1 MTRVIDDPLY
11 GVWETMK
18 QRCYNPKNHK
28 YKNYGQ
34 RGITVSDLW
43 KKSFKDFR
51 KWAVANCY
59 HKGLT
64 FDRINTYGN
73 YDPSNCR
80 WVNQKVQQNNRRNN
94 HVVDGK
100 TIAEWAEK
108 SKFSYTTVLK
118 RINLYHMKPK
128 DAISV
133 PDKHMI
139 LVTINGVTKNLTEWS
154 KVYGVSMSTAS
165 ARIARGWNPIKA
177 VTTPARKFR
186 HAN

>member
-11 GVWETMK
+11 GVWEAMK
-18 QRCYNPKNHK
+18 QRCCNPKNHK

-43 KKSFKDFR
+43 KRSFKDF
-51 KWAVANCY
+51 K
-59 HKGLT
+59 K
-64 FDRINTYGN
+64 
-73 YDPSNCR
+73 
-80 WVNQKVQQNNRRNN
+80 
-94 HVVDGK
+94 
-100 TIAEWAEK
+100 WAEK
-108 SKFSYTTVLK
+108 SKFSYTTVLQ
-118 RINLYHMKPK
+118 RINLYHMKPE